1 MNKDIQ
7 FLKELQEELKTQD
20 TDCQAAPRFWAL
32 MDYRWRETTEGE
44 HERISIYSS
53 DAGECYEL
61 NEYVENILE
70 DEYTIYTEEMLEELR
85 EIYDLEDE
93 SEMLKWIDENDN
105 DEIFPIFEIEESF
118 IVPNTMFLTKKEA
131 KEHVKQNQH
140 HYTKKVHTYAMTAWR
155 APKVQRLLTILETF
169 DWDSI
174 EKEGAVK

>member
-1 MNKDIQ
+1 MNHHTNSIN
-7 FLKELQEELKTQD
+7 LQGLSPAWEEHNEQG
-20 TDCQAAPRFWAL
+20 
-32 MDYRWRETTEGE
+32 Y
-44 HERISIYSS
+44 SIFKRTA
-53 DAGECYEL
+53 AGECYEL

-93 SEMLKWIDENDN
+93 SEMLEWIDENDN
-105 DEIFPIFEIEESF
+105 DDTFPIFEIEESF

-131 KEHVKQNQH
+131 KEHIKQNQH